1 MGLAVALGVVLYAC
15 DHAKEST
22 PAGPSFAGGPGGAC
36 DFVAVK
42 QDIRSYFPGNGQ
54 GSTRKAALE
63 DASSLEAHCDAD
75 QVALYT
81 AKAFEL
87 LKKFETGLEGGLP
100 DGSLGSPST
109 GNAIIQAIITM
120 ASPSGA
126 DAFDPCVTADPPDP
140 NEACHRWDGAPTP
153 PDLTEALSG
162 PGNMFAVVG
171 PAGLGAV
178 ELDGSDPICTG
189 PAAACETVT
198 TGTDPETWGFQPE
211 SGTWSDVQNGNTS
224 VFWGYPI
231 DPTGL
236 PGEEPLS
243 LGAGLFASSM
253 PFFADFPGENQL
265 NVTFCTVEDPDAG
278 LISTVAHDQSAT
290 EPGAIGSW
298 CMTGGHTSL
307 SGDGFFGTLASLA
320 RSVLTPAPLFAGL
333 HADSPTGGIGGFGSS
348 FFAFVTDPTGILEV
362 LNGPVQDATTEGPI
376 LGADG
381 QPLAVRARTSTSTF
395 ANPTVIE
402 NVQVAFVI
410 ENNNGSIPSGN
421 FLTSDSPDV
430 VCADATSPPS
440 WFSGPLPP
448 GNTCVA
454 RTGADQTLGAGVAV
468 FEGLSSSKNG
478 GFKVTIG
485 EWTGSTSPFTF
496 NPVSAGQFNNNPN

>member
-15 DHAKEST
+15 DNAKEST
-22 PAGPSFAGGPGGAC
+22 PAGPSFAAGPGGAC

-42 QDIRSYFPGNGQ
+42 QNIRSYFPGNGR
-54 GSTRKAALE
+54 GSTKDMALTI
-63 DASSLEAHCDAD
+63 ASSLEAHCDAGEAAD
-75 QVALYT
+75 YT
-81 AKAFEL
+81 AKTFDL
-87 LKKFETGLEGGLP
+87 LKWFEIGLEGPLP

-109 GNAIIQAIITM
+109 GNDIIQAIITM
-120 ASPSGA
+120 TS
-126 DAFDPCVTADPPDP
+126 DAEPDLFDACGDYVPEDPR
-140 NEACHRWDGAPTP
+140 ETCHDWEGAPTFV
-153 PDLTEALSG
+153 PDFTQALMPRPSG
-162 PGNMFAVVG
+162 SMFAVIASAGEEGDVLLGGSEAICSG
-171 PAGLGAV
+171 PSARCL
-178 ELDGSDPICTG
+178 E
-189 PAAACETVT
+189 VT
-198 TGTDPETWGFQPE
+198 EVDAPEIWGFAPTAPAQ
-211 SGTWSDVQNGNTS
+211 WSDVQDGNPS
-224 VFWGYPI
+224 LFWGYPI
-231 DPTGL
+231 LFDL
-236 PGEEPLS
+236 GETPLAME
-243 LGAGLFASSM
+243 GAAFFASSI
-253 PFFADFPGENQL
+253 PFFADFPGENQID
-265 NVTFCTVEDPDAG
+265 VTFCSPAEPTGIQITA
-278 LISTVAHDQSAT
+278 LAHDESAT
-290 EPGAIGSW
+290 EPGTVGDW
-298 CMTGGHTSL
+298 CVGGGHVSL

-362 LNGPVQDATTEGPI
+362 LNGPLQDATTEGPI

-381 QPLAVRARTSTSTF
+381 QPLAVEARTQKG
-395 ANPTVIE
+395 TVIE

-454 RTGADQTLGAGVAV
+454 RTGPDQTLGAGVAV